1 MKQVIFLG
9 FYCQIYK
16 KAPTARIYV
25 GDVMI
30 DEIEIPEYCP
40 EEYMRDKK
48 LSFLSN
54 EDVDYKFLADRLHLG
69 ATELDP
75 QLFEKKHI
83 LDNFWWDKKG
93 MNKISFAKFCKDF
106 DPEFKTLSNI
116 KHPKILV
123 YIIDNE
129 VLKTALYKLRIE
141 IKNSDSDYT
150 NGFMSKSTVV
160 YLSHFYIMPYSLFED
175 PINYTENFLQIFSRS
190 SWSYSLQKILSHSTR
205 KKVGWPLNLNQ
216 HFVLVDNTGKQRSKL
231 DPVFGGD
238 AVLHITME
246 KKHGIHWA
254 EGITPSGFFYIN
266 RFFVKDF
273 VVPLSNKYK
282 QNENQRNT
290 D

>member
-16 KAPTARIYV
+16 KAPIARIYV

-30 DEIEIPEYCP
+30 DEIEIPEFYT
-40 EEYMRDKK
+40 EEYVRDKK
-48 LSFLSN
+48 LSFLKN
-54 EDVDYKFLADRLHLG
+54 ENVDNVFLVSRLYAGQH
-69 ATELDP
+69 ELDP
-75 QLFEKKHI
+75 SLFEKKHI

-93 MNKISFAKFCKDF
+93 INYLTFEKFCKEVDQ
-106 DPEFKTLSNI
+106 EYKTLSKI
-116 KHPKILV
+116 KHPKIFV
-123 YIIDNE
+123 YIIDDE
-129 VLKTALYKLRIE
+129 ILKLSQYKLRIE

-150 NGFMSKSTVV
+150 NGFMSKSTLI
-160 YLSHFYIMPYSLFED
+160 YLSHFYMIPYSLFED
-175 PINYTENFLQIFSRS
+175 PINYTEKFLQVFSRRG
-190 SWSYSLQKILSHSTR
+190 WSYNLQKILR
-205 KKVGWPLNLNQ
+205 FWKKKIGWPLNLNQ

-231 DPVFGGD
+231 DPVVGGD

-246 KKHGIHWA
+246 KKHGLYWP
-254 EGITPSGFFYIN
+254 EGITPRGFFYLN

-273 VVPLSNKYK
+273 VVPLNNKYK

>member
-30 DEIEIPEYCP
+30 DEIEIPEYYT
-40 EEYMRDKK
+40 EEYVRDKK
-48 LSFLSN
+48 LSFLSSEN
-54 EDVDYKFLADRLHLG
+54 VDNTFLVTQLHIG
-69 ATELDP
+69 PTELDP
-75 QLFEKKHI
+75 SLFEKKHI

-93 MNKISFAKFCKDF
+93 MSKISFTEVCKEF
-106 DPEFKTLSNI
+106 DPEFNTLSNI

-123 YIIDNE
+123 YVIDDE
-129 VLKTALYKLRIE
+129 VLKTAQYKLRIE

-150 NGFMSKSTVV
+150 NGFMSKSTLV
-160 YLSHFYIMPYSLFED
+160 YLSHFYMIPYTLFKD
-175 PINYTENFLQIFSRS
+175 PINYAENFLQIFSRRS
-190 SWSYSLQKILSHSTR
+190 RSYNLQKILSYYR
-205 KKVGWPLNLNQ
+205 KKIGWPLNLNQ
-216 HFVLVDNTGKQRSKL
+216 HFMLVDNTGKQRKKL

-246 KKHGIHWA
+246 KKHGIYWA
-254 EGITPSGFFYIN
+254 KSITPKGFFYLN

-273 VVPLSNKYK
+273 IVPLNNKYK
-282 QNENQRNT
+282 QNENQGNT

>member
-16 KAPTARIYV
+16 KEPTARIYV

-30 DEIEIPEYCP
+30 DEIKIPEFCP
-40 EEYMRDKK
+40 EEYVRDKK

-54 EDVDYKFLADRLHLG
+54 KNVNNMYLTAQLHL
-69 ATELDP
+69 AQTELDP
-75 QLFEKKHI
+75 SLFEKKHI

-93 MNKISFAKFCKDF
+93 MDKISFAEVCKEF
-106 DPEFKTLSNI
+106 DPEFQTLSNI

-123 YIIDNE
+123 YVIDDE
-129 VLKTALYKLRIE
+129 ILKTTQYKLRIE

-150 NGFMSKSTVV
+150 NGFMSKSTLV
-160 YLSHFYIMPYSLFED
+160 YLSHFYMIPYSLFED
-175 PINYTENFLQIFSRS
+175 PINYTENFLRIFSRP
-190 SWSYSLQKILSHSTR
+190 SWSYNLQKILRFR
-205 KKVGWPLNLNQ
+205 KKKIGWPLNLNQ
-216 HFVLVDNTGKQRSKL
+216 HVVLVDNTGKRRSKL

-238 AVLHITME
+238 AALHITME
-246 KKHGIHWA
+246 KKHNLYWP
-254 EGITPSGFFYIN
+254 EGITPRGFFYLN

-273 VVPLSNKYK
+273 VVPLNNKYK
-282 QNENQRNT
+282 QNENQRNS

>member
-16 KAPTARIYV
+16 KTPIARIYI

-30 DEIEIPEYCP
+30 DEIEISEFYT
-40 EEYMRDKK
+40 EEYVRDKK

-54 EDVDYKFLADRLHLG
+54 ENVDSSFLSRQLHVG
-69 ATELDP
+69 QNELDP
-75 QLFEKKHI
+75 SLFEKNHI

-93 MNKISFAKFCKDF
+93 MSKISFVEICKEF
-106 DPEFKTLSNI
+106 DPEFNTLSNI

-123 YIIDNE
+123 YVIDNE
-129 VLKTALYKLRIE
+129 VLKTAQYELRIE
-141 IKNSDSDYT
+141 IKNADSDYT
-150 NGFMSKSTVV
+150 NGFMSKSTLV
-160 YLSHFYIMPYSLFED
+160 YLSHFYIIPYSLFED
-175 PINYTENFLQIFSRS
+175 PINYTENFLQVYSRRGC
-190 SWSYSLQKILSHSTR
+190 SYNLRKILQFYK

-216 HFVLVDNTGKQRSKL
+216 YFTLFDNTGKQRSKL

-246 KKHGIHWA
+246 KKHNIYWPK
-254 EGITPSGFFYIN
+254 GITPKGFFYIN

-282 QNENQRNT
+282 
-290 D
+290 

>member
-30 DEIEIPEYCP
+30 DEIEIPDFYP
-40 EEYMRDKK
+40 EEYVRDKK
-48 LSFLSN
+48 LSFLSSKN
-54 EDVDYKFLADRLHLG
+54 VDNTFLVGQLHVG
-69 ATELDP
+69 PIELNP
-75 QLFEKKHI
+75 SIFEKKHI
-83 LDNFWWDKKG
+83 LDNFWWDKKE
-93 MNKISFAKFCKDF
+93 MNKMSFAEFCKDF

-123 YIIDNE
+123 YVIDDE
-129 VLKTALYKLRIE
+129 VLKTARYKLRVE

-150 NGFMSKSTVV
+150 NGFMSKSTLV
-160 YLSHFYIMPYSLFED
+160 YLSHFYMIPYSLFED
-175 PINYTENFLQIFSRS
+175 PINYTEKFLQIFSRS
-190 SWSYSLQKILSHSTR
+190 SWSYNLQKILSYSR
-205 KKVGWPLNLNQ
+205 KKIGWPLNLNQ
-216 HFVLVDNTGKQRSKL
+216 HFVLIDNTGKQRAKL

-254 EGITPSGFFYIN
+254 EGITPRGFFYIN